1 MNTPPQQEPEK
12 YEFRDR
18 QHNLT
23 GSTHGG
29 GINGTR
35 VAIGGLM
42 LLGGIVLSAAGTGRV
57 FIGLIV
63 MGAIS
68 LIAGLAGK

>member
-1 MNTPPQQEPEK
+1 MNTPPQQDPEK

-23 GSTHGG
+23 GNSGSG
-29 GINGTR
+29 VNGTR
-35 VAIGGLM
+35 VAIGALM